1 MQVYLTS
8 NEIKLLSQ
16 IWHLRCG
23 SRWLGPYS
31 YPELCL
37 MLQSKSLTRHQFVRT
52 SEHQDWVKMT
62 ELECFSHKQVD
73 AFLNTYSPRSD
84 YNRIR
89 SHVRIELENSP
100 IVIIKDN
107 EIIQGRC
114 KQLSAGGSR
123 IELPFGKLKMKDKV
137 KIHFPFHS
145 KLKIKSF
152 NVSAEILRTDKL
164 SIVNGQNESETF
176 SVKFVSLRPK
186 YKKQILKFVRKEVTK
201 IYNQMKILEK
211 MESQIDFVNLG
222 IRRSD
227 IMKVNSKDNHIILVG

>member
-1 MQVYLTS
+1 MQIYLTS
-8 NEIKLLSQ
+8 AEIKLLSE
-16 IWHLRCG
+16 IWHLKCG
-23 SRWLGPYS
+23 QRWLGPYS

-37 MLQSKSLTRHQFVRT
+37 MLQNKSLTRHQFVRT
-52 SEHQDWVKMT
+52 HGHSDWIKMT
-62 ELECFSHKQVD
+62 ELECFNQKQVD
-73 AFLNTYSPRSD
+73 AFLMTYSPRTD
-84 YNRIR
+84 HQRIR
-89 SHVRIELENSP
+89 SHVRIELEDSP
-100 IVIIKDN
+100 IVIIRDG
-107 EIIQGRC
+107 EVIHGRC
-114 KQLSAGGSR
+114 KQLSAGGAR
-123 IELPFGKLKMKDKV
+123 IELPFGKLKMKDQV

-152 NVSAEILRTDKL
+152 NASAEILRTDKL

-176 SVKFVSLRPK
+176 SIKFSSLRPK
-186 YKKQILKFVRKEVTK
+186 YKKQILNFIRKEVTK

>member
-1 MQVYLTS
+1 MQIYLTS
-8 NEIKLLSQ
+8 EEIKLLSQ

-23 SRWLGPYS
+23 QRWLGPYS

-52 SEHQDWVKMT
+52 NEHENWIKMT
-62 ELECFSHKQVD
+62 ELECFSPKQVE
-73 AFLNTYSPRSD
+73 AFLQTYSPRTD
-84 YNRIR
+84 VQRIR
-89 SHVRIELENSP
+89 SHVRIELENLP
-100 IVIIKDN
+100 IVIIKDG

-114 KQLSAGGSR
+114 KQLSAGGGR
-123 IELPFGKLKMKDKV
+123 IELPFGKLKMKDRV

-152 NVSAEILRTDKL
+152 NASAEILRTDKL

-186 YKKQILKFVRKEVTK
+186 YKRQILNFVRKEVNK
-201 IYNQMKILEK
+201 IYQQMKVLEK

>member
-8 NEIKLLSQ
+8 REIKLLSQ

-23 SRWLGPYS
+23 QRWLGPYS

-37 MLQSKSLTRHQFVRT
+37 MLQTKSLTRHQFVRT
-52 SEHQDWVKMT
+52 SEHNDWVKMT
-62 ELECFSHKQVD
+62 DLECFNPKEVE
-73 AFLNTYSPRSD
+73 AFLSTYSPRSEHHK
-84 YNRIR
+84 IR
-89 SHVRIELENSP
+89 SHVRIELENLP
-100 IVIIKDN
+100 IVIIN
-107 EIIQGRC
+107 NGEIIQGRC
-114 KQLSAGGSR
+114 KQLSAGGAR
-123 IELPFGKLKMKDKV
+123 IEIPFGKLKMKDKV
-137 KIHFPFHS
+137 KLHFPFHT

-152 NVSAEILRTDKL
+152 NASAEILRTDKL

-186 YKKQILKFVRKEVTK
+186 YKKQILSFIRKEVNK
-201 IYNQMKILEK
+201 IYNQMKILES

-227 IMKVNSKDNHIILVG
+227 IMKVDAKDSHIILVG

>member
-8 NEIKLLSQ
+8 TEIKLLSQ
-16 IWHLRCG
+16 IWYLRCG
-23 SRWLGPYS
+23 QRWLGPYS

-37 MLQSKSLTRHQFVRT
+37 MLQTKSLTRHLFVRNE
-52 SEHQDWVKMT
+52 EHSDWVKMT
-62 ELECFSHKQVD
+62 ELDCFSQKNVD
-73 AFLNTYSPRSD
+73 AFLNTYSPRSEHS
-84 YNRIR
+84 RIR

-100 IVIIKDN
+100 IVIIKDG

-114 KQLSAGGSR
+114 KQLSAGGAR
-123 IELPFGKLKMKDKV
+123 IEIPFGKLKMKDNV

-152 NVSAEILRTDKL
+152 NATAEILRTDKL
-164 SIVNGQNESETF
+164 SIVNGQNESETL
-176 SVKFVSLRPK
+176 SIRFVAIKPK
-186 YKKQILKFVRKEVTK
+186 YKRQILSFVRKEVTK
-201 IYNQMKILEK
+201 IYNQMKVLEK

-227 IMKVNSKDNHIILVG
+227 IMKVNSKDNNIILVG

>member
-8 NEIKLLSQ
+8 EEIKLLSQ

-23 SRWLGPYS
+23 QRWLGPYS

-37 MLQSKSLTRHQFVRT
+37 MLQNKTLTRHQYVRT
-52 SEHQDWVKMT
+52 HDHEGWVKMT
-62 ELECFSHKQVD
+62 DLECFSQKQVSG
-73 AFLNTYSPRSD
+73 FLETYSPRTD
-84 YNRIR
+84 FQKIR

-100 IVIIKDN
+100 IVIINGHD
-107 EIIQGRC
+107 IIQGRC
-114 KQLSAGGSR
+114 LQLSAGGAR
-123 IELPFGKLKMKDKV
+123 VELPFGKLKMKDKV

-152 NVSAEILRTDKL
+152 NATAEILRTDKL

-176 SVKFVSLRPK
+176 SIRFVSLRPK
-186 YKKQILKFVRKEVTK
+186 YKRQILNFVRKEVNK
-201 IYNQMKILEK
+201 IYNQMKILEG
-211 MESQIDFVNLG
+211 MESQIDFVTLG

-227 IMKVNSKDNHIILVG
+227 IMKVNSKDSHIILVG